1 VKIDFHLREYG
12 KNYFSELFSLSSI
25 SMLAMLTAIQV
36 ILSRFFSLETT
47 FIKIGLGFLQV
58 MVAGGLFGAGGGMI
72 VGGLSDFVGAMLFP
86 FGAYFPGYT
95 ITAAFSG
102 FVYGLFFY
110 KEAGMLKIVM
120 AYVITTITVT
130 LGANSVF
137 QVLLYMKGNAS
148 FIVKYLGLLPGRI
161 IQSLIMLCFQIA
173 LTEYCLN
180 DVHILYRINR
190 ARVTGKHRQ

>member
-1 VKIDFHLREYG
+1 MI
-12 KNYFSELFSLSSI
+12 
-25 SMLAMLTAIQV
+25 V
-36 ILSRFFSLETT
+36 ILKNISIRTVFAIMVLFFAIYIWKKGHYNVNIRKLTR
-47 FIKIGLGFLQV
+47 KHMQ
-58 MVAGGLFGAGGGMI
+58 M
-72 VGGLSDFVGAMLFP
+72 
-86 FGAYFPGYT
+86 
-95 ITAAFSG
+95 
-102 FVYGLFFY
+102 FFY

-180 DVHILYRINR
+180 GVHILYRINR